1 MLKALGTM
9 LTQQSKLT
17 EATMASIIKFLNY
30 AATHADAEL
39 QYNASDMILWIDSDA
54 SYLSESN
61 A

>member
-1 MLKALGTM
+1 M